1 MTPEVVT
8 SDVTVTAMKGPRGNA
23 MAEHVAMFILALAR
37 RLQGAVRDHAQ
48 RRWDSEAG
56 TNLAN
61 PYLEL
66 RGKTALVMDV
76 GSIGSAVARI
86 CNGGFQMRALGL
98 SPTTSGDPH
107 VDRYIDRSGLH
118 AALAEADFVCLTVA
132 LATETEGI
140 MDADAIA
147 AMKPTAYL
155 INVARGSV
163 VDEAALADASRDG
176 RHRRRRPRRVDG
188 AATTPGQSILGPA
201 IRDPYTPSSSLTN
214 RFMSDSLDFYAENI
228 RRFGDGEPLMGMVD
242 KDVGY

>member
-1 MTPEVVT
+1 
-8 SDVTVTAMKGPRGNA
+8 

-37 RLQGAVRDHAQ
+37 RLQGAVRDHHQ

-66 RGKTALVMDV
+66 RGKTALVMGV

-86 CNGGFQMRALGL
+86 CKAGFQMRVLGL
-98 SPTTSGDPH
+98 SRTTSRDPH
-107 VDRYIDRSGLH
+107 GDRYIDRSGLH

-132 LATETEGI
+132 LTTETEGI

-155 INVARGSV
+155 INVARGSL
-163 VDEAALADASRDG
+163 VDEAALADALRDG
-176 RHRRRRPRRVDG
+176 RDRRVDG
-188 AATTPGQSILGPA
+188 AATTPGKSILGPA
-201 IRDPYTPSSSLTN
+201 IRDPYTPHLLAN
-214 RFMSDSLDFYAENI
+214 
-228 RRFGDGEPLMGMVD
+228 
-242 KDVGY
+242 